1 MIMPA
6 VPFVGSIAES
16 GRAPAAST
24 AYIEYTT
31 THYTRARVQCSVHR
45 LYRDIVYTR
54 NCRSTHG
61 THVVGCEKIR
71 LATHHAACQWRH
83 LAKSSHC
90 RWPKLENAGTTP
102 CMLLLCH
109 ASMHRARRPAE
120 DACMRVHDH

>member
-54 NCRSTHG
+54 NCRSTRG

-71 LATHHAACQWRH
+71 LATHHATCKWRQVV
-83 LAKSSHC
+83 A
-90 RWPKLENAGTTP
+90 RMAVGPGKLEN
-102 CMLLLCH
+102 
-109 ASMHRARRPAE
+109 
-120 DACMRVHDH
+120 